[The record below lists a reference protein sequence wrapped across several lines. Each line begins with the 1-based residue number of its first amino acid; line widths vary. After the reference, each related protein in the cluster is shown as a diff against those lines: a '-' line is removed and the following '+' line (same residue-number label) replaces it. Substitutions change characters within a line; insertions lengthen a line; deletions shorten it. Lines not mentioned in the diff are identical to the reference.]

1 MHTTKTWIV
10 PVLLLLLLIG
20 CGWKTWQQATAYE
33 RQTLLII
40 QQLQAENR
48 LESSGRQLLEA
59 LSFGLYDGYSRQ
71 LEELNRAQ
79 ELQTAYRRSVDQLT
93 GIFLLLSILLLLSSW
108 LARRRM
114 DDLGYAMLS
123 IAVVSLA
130 VGLTTPIL
138 SIEASKDLP
147 VLGITVLEFQS
158 KGILTT
164 IDGLWQSGHLWIAVL
179 LALFSILLPL
189 LKTGVAWLTLFSATH
204 RFSLRGLHLS
214 HHVGKW
220 SMADVFV
227 VAILVAFFST
237 DSGDGLTH
245 AEVQAGLWFFA
256 TYVLL
261 SLLGTQLVIRYLRQV
276 EPKRN
281 S

>member
-1 MHTTKTWIV
+1 MHKAKIWIA
-10 PVLLLLLLIG
+10 PTLLLLLLIA

-33 RQTLLII
+33 HQTLQII
-40 QQLQAENR
+40 EQLQAENR

-71 LEELNRAQ
+71 LESLNQAQ
-79 ELQTAYRRSVDQLT
+79 ELQAAYRRSVDQLT
-93 GIFLLLSILLLLSSW
+93 GIFLLLSALLLLACW
-108 LARRRM
+108 LARRRV

-123 IAVVSLA
+123 VAVVSLA

-138 SIEASKDLP
+138 SIEASKSLP
-147 VLGITVLEFQS
+147 VLGMTVLEFQS

-164 IDGLWQSGHLWIAVL
+164 IEALWQGGHLWIAIL
-179 LALFSILLPL
+179 LGLFSILLPL

-214 HHVGKW
+214 HHIGKW

-261 SLLGTQLVIRYLRQV
+261 SLFGSQLIMHRLRQL
-276 EPKRN
+276 ETARQA
-281 S
+281 